1 MFLRERPVILGRA
14 EENLLNIAYALLHFF
29 FFALG
34 GGWTVIQRR
43 VDGSV
48 SFDRNWRDYRDGF
61 GDLHSE
67 FWLGNDHI
75 HDLSTQ
81 ADYSLRIDLEDWS
94 HKHKHA
100 LYQSF
105 QSVPRTHARHADE
118 HMHKPLNAYALF
130 LVFISVEDEEHQYR
144 LHVSGFSGTVQ
155 DSFSWYHDKQGFSTP
170 DSGNICAEISHSGWW
185 YNQCFYANLNGVYYR
200 VSVDTLNL
208 NYEVRIS
215 TTAYY
220 YLILQGGPYTPKGR
234 GPLGPDGIVW
244 HSWRDSD
251 YYSLRKVRMMIRPRS
266 FRTRLSP

>member
-1 MFLRERPVILGRA
+1 KDRTHVGCHIPLITFLHGSLASYVLSPDVQHVRNCPIDCASIYHNGVRRSGLYTVVPSLAGMPVQV
-14 EENLLNIAYALLHFF
+14 YCDMDTD
-29 FFALG
+29 G

-81 ADYSLRIDLEDWS
+81 GDYSLRIDLEDWS

-105 QSVPRTHARHADE
+105 
-118 HMHKPLNAYALF
+118 L
-130 LVFISVEDEEHQYR
+130 VEDEEHQYR
-144 LHVSGFSGTVQ
+144 LHLSGFSGTVQ

-200 VSVDTLNL
+200 VS
-208 NYEVRIS
+208 
-215 TTAYY
+215 
-220 YLILQGGPYTPKGR
+220 R

-251 YYSLRKVRMMIRPRS
+251 YYSLRKVSMMIRPHS